1 MSRALIIVDVQRDF
15 LPGGA
20 LGVPDGDAVIDRINE
35 LARDGEFDVVLATRD
50 WHPEDHASFAA
61 QGGPWPP
68 HCVQGTPGA
77 ELSPDLARERI
88 DVVIDKGATREGE
101 GYSGFET
108 GELGTLL
115 RTERVTEVTLT
126 GLATDYCVAATA
138 RDALRDIDELCAA
151 LIDSGRWERVTAE
164 RLDRDVHECGPD
176 EAVAAIA

>member
-1 MSRALIIVDVQRDF
+1 MSRALIIVDIQRDF

-20 LGVPDGDAVIDRINE
+20 LGVPDGDAVIGRINE

-50 WHPEDHASFAA
+50 WHPKDHASFAA

-138 RDALRDIDELCAA
+138 RDALREGFLVTIDRPGVRGIDPEGSERALGELSGLGAA
-151 LIDSGRWERVTAE
+151 VSG
-164 RLDRDVHECGPD
+164 
-176 EAVAAIA
+176 

>member
-20 LGVPDGDAVIDRINE
+20 LGVPGGDEVIARINE
-35 LARDGEFDVVLATRD
+35 LVQEGDYDVVLATRD
-50 WHPEDHASFAA
+50 WHPQDHASFAA

-77 ELSPDLARERI
+77 ELSPDLDRDAI
-88 DVVIDKGATREGE
+88 DAVIDKGTSREGE

-115 RTERVTEVTLT
+115 RTERVTALTVT
-126 GLATDYCVAATA
+126 GLATDYCVSATA
-138 RDALRDIDELCAA
+138 RDALREGFLVTIDRAGVRGIDPAGSEQVLDELAG
-151 LIDSGRWERVTAE
+151 LG
-164 RLDRDVHECGPD
+164 
-176 EAVAAIA
+176 AVLTG

>member
-20 LGVPDGDAVIDRINE
+20 LGVPDGDAVIGRINE

-88 DVVIDKGATREGE
+88 DVVIDKGVTREGE

-138 RDALRDIDELCAA
+138 RDALREGFLVTIDRTGVRGIDPKGSERALAELSGLGAA
-151 LIDSGRWERVTAE
+151 VSD
-164 RLDRDVHECGPD
+164 
-176 EAVAAIA
+176 

>member
-20 LGVPDGDAVIDRINE
+20 LGVPDGDAVIGRINE

-77 ELSPDLARERI
+77 ELSPDLVRERI

-138 RDALRDIDELCAA
+138 RDALREGFLVTIDRAGVRGIDPEGSERALAELSGLGAA
-151 LIDSGRWERVTAE
+151 VSD
-164 RLDRDVHECGPD
+164 
-176 EAVAAIA
+176 

>member
-20 LGVPDGDAVIDRINE
+20 LGVPDGDQVIGRINE
-35 LARDGEFDVVLATRD
+35 LIGDGGFDAVFATRD
-50 WHPEDHASFAA
+50 WHPEDHSSFAA
-61 QGGPWPP
+61 EGGPWPP

-77 ELSPDLARERI
+77 ELSPELDHDHI
-88 DVVIDKGATREGE
+88 DVVVNKGASHEGE

-115 RTERVTEVTLT
+115 RTERVTEVTVT

-138 RDALRDIDELCAA
+138 RDAMREGFLVTVDRAGVRGIDA
-151 LIDSGRWERVTAE
+151 DGSERVLAE
-164 RLDRDVHECGPD
+164 LQGLG
-176 EAVAAIA
+176 AVIAD